1 MNFRIY
7 SMNGE
12 DSATFV
18 AGGLKVGDID
28 RIKIA
33 LKKAFPESTFESTRQ
48 VEGLQP
54 LDKNL
59 FNGNAE
65 NASIAFA
72 PDMPVDVAIDGDAS
86 EMLEQN
92 IVAMDEA
99 DINKTN
105 VHSNNQNVPAN
116 TTVNTT
122 VNTTAKE
129 TLTAEEAM
137 NTLKNALAEV
147 DNNEV
152 NKINEVNKVNNN
164 NDNISSSVSKQLN
177 EKDNASLDNSVNI
190 EGTSTKIYI
199 VPVKGG
205 AVSSISEIQ
214 RRIEECIAFCKDNGI
229 TITEESVGNKKK
241 FFVTSEENANKL
253 IAEGYRRA

>member
-18 AGGLKVGDID
+18 AGGLKIGDID

-33 LKKAFPESTFESTRQ
+33 LIRAFPKSTFESTRQ

-92 IVAMDEA
+92 VVVMDAA
-99 DINKTN
+99 DINKAN
-105 VHSNNQNVPAN
+105 VHSDNQNIPAN
-116 TTVNTT
+116 ATVNTT
-122 VNTTAKE
+122 EKE

-137 NTLKNALAEV
+137 TILKNALTEADDKEA
-147 DNNEV
+147 
-152 NKINEVNKVNNN
+152 NKVNEVKDN
-164 NDNISSSVSKQLN
+164 NDNTSPSVSNQLN
-177 EKDNASLDNSVNI
+177 EENNASLDNSVNTQEI
-190 EGTSTKIYI
+190 NTKIYI

-214 RRIEECIAFCKDNGI
+214 RRIEECIAFCKDNEI

-241 FFVTSEENANKL
+241 FFVTSEEDANKL
-253 IAEGYRRA
+253 IAEGYRRAWNLLK